1 MSSTFKIYQKHYVQL
16 VRCLPMDDVIFIGEL
31 FGNDLLPS
39 DLKANLESLP
49 TSAKK
54 AAKFLDS
61 IIGPALQVGSDN
73 QLFSLLKIMEESG
86 YETVK
91 KLAGTVM
98 SELNHRSTTDDT
110 IGTVTVLLLRAL
122 VHP

>member
-31 FGNDLLPS
+31 FGNDILPS

-54 AAKFLDS
+54 AAKFLDN

-98 SELNHRSTTDDT
+98 SELNHRSTTDDA
-110 IGTVTVLLLRAL
+110 IGTVLLLRAL